1 MAYIVD
7 IVVHK
12 AFRNKKIGKLIVD
25 YLIKIA
31 NRENYYKIKL
41 DCKKEKILFYEKLGF
56 RENGF
61 SMVKLI

>member
-12 AFRNKKIGKLIVD
+12 AFRNKKIWKLIVD

-31 NRENYYKIKL
+31 NRENCYKIKL